1 MTLPVIILLIIS
13 LISVNIELLLTPQVL
28 EALIKQIRLQNSR
41 VGSFYL
47 QQHQVNQTAHTL
59 HLSLH
64 IDQKRPK
71 QDYTTALSST

>member
-47 QQHQVNQTAHTL
+47 Q
-59 HLSLH
+59 
-64 IDQKRPK
+64 
-71 QDYTTALSST
+71 